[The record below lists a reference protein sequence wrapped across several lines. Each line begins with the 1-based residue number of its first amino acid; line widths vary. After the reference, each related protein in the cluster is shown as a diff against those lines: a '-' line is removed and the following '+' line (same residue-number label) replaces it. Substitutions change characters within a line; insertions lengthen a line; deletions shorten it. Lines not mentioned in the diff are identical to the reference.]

1 MAKSFDKSGTKFWKS
16 LKDYYDDPEIL
27 KKKANEFNDGV
38 TDDFDPGK
46 LNGISRRKFI
56 ALLTASAAFTAT
68 SCTDYR
74 DKGEIVPYNKRPEEI
89 LPGKPNYYASTCKGC
104 ELECGILIK
113 TREGRPIKVDGN
125 PEHPVSQGKICAK
138 GQASI
143 LNLYDPDRLTEPVKG
158 SMATTWKKADSEI
171 IKLLKSAV
179 DENGE
184 IAIVSKIINSPST
197 LKAIEEFKTA
207 YPTTKVY
214 FYEYFGDDF
223 KRKAWEKCYGTS
235 ALPSVKLNEADVI
248 LSLESDFLGR
258 EGNYIENARLY
269 AERKD
274 IMKGTDFNKLY
285 VVEGGMSL
293 TGMNADVR
301 IRMKPEYQTE
311 FLLSLINELVAGN
324 HVPGAY
330 RTGEILNTVG
340 GFTLSGFAQ
349 KYSVDEKKLTELVKD
364 LVDGKGKSIILAGNT
379 MPEEVHV
386 LSNLLNE
393 MLGNTALYDYSSV
406 HLKNTAPSSNEEM
419 KQLVEKMSNGSVK
432 VLIHFDSNPVYH
444 LPKDLNY
451 EENARKV
458 PAVITLSEAPNET
471 VSVSTYTLPLNNPLE
486 SWGDSIVRSNVITLQ
501 QPVIAPLFNT
511 REKEAVLLTW
521 ASGDPEK
528 YNFDIY
534 HKFVQN
540 NFKNGI
546 YTKNK
551 FAVDFDTFWYSAL
564 HDGFVE
570 VNGEQSPPNFNISAV
585 TGISPSVKEG
595 ISVHLQPNYYLGDG
609 KFSNNGW
616 LQEIPHPVTKVAWD
630 NFAAM
635 SLATAEKLGVTFN
648 DVVKVSVNGSEVEL
662 PVMMQPGMA
671 DDLIVVE
678 GGYGRKNSGEVA
690 QDVGF
695 HINTLIVT
703 ATASPFVLQAANV
716 SKTGKTYKLVS
727 TQEHNF
733 LVDPSLREFHKIRKI
748 IFEGTLEEYEKD
760 PKFLKEEE
768 KVLKGITREH
778 EYPGLKWGMA
788 IDLNKCIS
796 CGICVASCNV
806 ENNIPVVGKDQV
818 EVGREMQW
826 MRIDRYYSGEPE
838 DPQVSNQPM
847 LCQHCDNAPCENV
860 CPVNATNHSPDGINQ
875 MVYNRCVGTR
885 YCSNNCPYKVR
896 RFNFFDFRD
905 HFADAYYQNDITA
918 LAHNPEVTVRSRGV
932 MEKCTFCIQRIMEA
946 REDAIREGREL
957 KGTDVQTACQQA
969 CPSNAIIFGDIND
982 PDSEVSKYRNHD
994 IGYHVLEELYVKP
1007 NITYMAKLRNTRSE
1021 DV

>member
-38 TDDFDPGK
+38 TDDFDPDQLSK
-46 LNGISRRKFI
+46 LSRRKFL

-74 DKGEIVPYNKRPEEI
+74 DKGEIVPYNQRPEEI
-89 LPGKPNYYASTCKGC
+89 LPGKANYYASTCKGC
-104 ELECGILIK
+104 ELECGILVK
-113 TREGRPIKVDGN
+113 TREGRPIKIDGN
-125 PEHPVSQGKICAK
+125 PEHPVSKGKICAK

-143 LNLYDPDRLTEPVKG
+143 LNLYDPERLSEPMIQNSAV
-158 SMATTWKKADSEI
+158 SWKKVDSEI
-171 IKLLKSAV
+171 IKALKNAAESK
-179 DENGE
+179 GE
-184 IAIVSKIINSPST
+184 IAIVSQILNSPST
-197 LKAIEEFKTA
+197 LKAIEEFKKA

-214 FYEYFGDDF
+214 YYEFMGDAA
-223 KRKAWEKCYGTS
+223 KKNAWEKCYGS
-235 ALPSVKLNEADVI
+235 SSLPSVKLNEANII

-258 EGNYIENARLY
+258 EGNYIENTRLY

-274 IMKGTDFNKLY
+274 ILKGTDFNKLY

-293 TGMNADVR
+293 TGMNAD
-301 IRMKPEYQTE
+301 IRLRLKPEYQTE
-311 FLLSLINELVAGN
+311 FLLSLINELVSGN
-324 HVPGAY
+324 KVPAEF
-330 RTGEILNTVG
+330 RTGEVLNTVG
-340 GFTLSGFAQ
+340 GYSLKNFASKHNLDENKLSG
-349 KYSVDEKKLTELVKD
+349 LVND
-364 LVDGKGKSIILAGNT
+364 LVENKGKSIVFAGDT

-386 LSNLLNE
+386 LTNLLNE
-393 MLGNTALYDYSSV
+393 ILGNTALYDFSSNHV
-406 HLKNTAPSSNEEM
+406 KHSAPSSTEEI
-419 KQLVEKMSNGSVK
+419 KQLVQNMKNGSVK

-444 LPKDLNY
+444 LPADLGY
-451 EENARKV
+451 EESIKNV
-458 PAVITLSEAPNET
+458 QSVISLSEFPNET
-471 VSVSTYTLPLNNPLE
+471 TAISSFVLPLNNALE
-486 SWGDSIVRSNVITLQ
+486 SWGDSLVRSNVMTFQ
-501 QPVIAPLFNT
+501 QPVIAPLFKT
-511 REKEAVLLTW
+511 REKEAILLTW
-521 ASGDPEK
+521 ANGNAESYK
-528 YNFDIY
+528 FDIY

-540 NFKNGI
+540 NFKKEVYSGGD
-546 YTKNK
+546 
-551 FAVDFDTFWYSAL
+551 FAEDFNSVWFSAL

-570 VNGEQSPPNFNISAV
+570 LDGKQSKAKFNVSSVSGIKPSA
-585 TGISPSVKEG
+585 KEG
-595 ISVHLQPNYYLGDG
+595 ITLHLQKNYYLGDG

-616 LQEIPHPVTKVAWD
+616 LQEIPHPVTKVTWD
-630 NFAAM
+630 NFAAV
-635 SLATAEKLGVTFN
+635 SLSTAEKLGVTFN
-648 DVVKVSVNGSEVEL
+648 DMIKINANGTELEL

-678 GGYGRKNSGEVA
+678 LGYGRKNSGEVA
-690 QDVGF
+690 NDVGF
-695 HINTLIVT
+695 NANVFLKS
-703 ATASPFVLQAANV
+703 AMASPFVLQAVNV
-716 SKTGKTYKLVS
+716 SKTGNVYKLVS

-733 LVDPSLREFHKIRKI
+733 LVDPSLRDFHKIRKI

-760 PKFLKEEE
+760 PKFLKEGE

-778 EYPGLKWGMA
+778 KYTGLKWGMA
-788 IDLNKCIS
+788 IDLNKCTS

-826 MRIDRYYSGEPE
+826 MRIDRYYSGTPE

-860 CPVNATNHSPDGINQ
+860 CPVNATNHSPDGLNQ

-885 YCSNNCPYKVR
+885 YCANNCPYKVR

-946 REDAIREGREL
+946 RQDAIREGREL

-969 CPSNAIIFGDIND
+969 CPSDAIIFGDIND
-982 PDSEVSKYRNHD
+982 PNSEVSKYRNHD